1 MAFSLRKVLSL
12 NTFTDMALTMPKPIS
27 RKMHGM
33 AADYPYAALTAA
45 APLLMGFKKEKTPAL
60 LAYILGGTTLLSSLF
75 TRYEAG
81 AVKKMPFKA
90 HLTLDAVSGVTAL
103 AAPWLFGFA
112 KSKRARN
119 TFLGIGALALA
130 VTLLTQTDNLD
141 EEDDDSYED

>member
-1 MAFSLRKVLSL
+1 
-12 NTFTDMALTMPKPIS
+12 MPKPIS

-33 AADYPYAALTAA
+33 AADYPYSVLTAA

-60 LAYILGGTTLLSSLF
+60 LAYIMGGTTLLSSLF

-90 HLTLDAVSGVTAL
+90 HITLDAITGATAL

-112 KSKRARN
+112 KSKKARN
-119 TFLGIGALALA
+119 TFIGIGVLALA
-130 VTLLTQTDNLD
+130 VTLLTQTENMED
-141 EEDDDSYED
+141 EEDNE

>member
-1 MAFSLRKVLSL
+1 
-12 NTFTDMALTMPKPIS
+12 MPKPIS

-45 APLLMGFKKEKTPAL
+45 APLLMGFKKEKAPAL

-103 AAPWLFGFA
+103 AAPWIFGFA
-112 KSKRARN
+112 KSKKARN
-119 TFLGIGALALA
+119 TFLGLGLVALM
-130 VTLLTQTDNLD
+130 VTLLTQTDNM
-141 EEDDDSYED
+141 EDADADNYNYED

>member
-1 MAFSLRKVLSL
+1 
-12 NTFTDMALTMPKPIS
+12 MALTMPKPIS

-45 APLLMGFKKEKTPAL
+45 APLLMGFKKEKTPSM

-112 KSKRARN
+112 KSRKARN
-119 TFLGIGALALA
+119 TFLALGGVALV
-130 VTLLTQTDNLD
+130 VTLLTQTENMAEDGDD
-141 EEDDDSYED
+141 ED